1 MRVQRC
7 FTQVMLCLILI
18 AKHTEM
24 KTYAKIKLN
33 VFREPASKLHKF
45 FTLAIC
51 PLTRFKGCRRLTS
64 LAIKVTCN
72 NVLKAAA
79 LQQVN
84 ITGPNKTFLFHE
96 LEKLTYFANP

>member
-1 MRVQRC
+1 
-7 FTQVMLCLILI
+7 
-18 AKHTEM
+18 M

-33 VFREPASKLHKF
+33 VFPHREPASKLDKF

-51 PLTRFKGCRRLTS
+51 PLTRFRGCRRLTS
-64 LAIKVTCN
+64 LAIKVMCN
-72 NVLKAAA
+72 NVLKPAA

-96 LEKLTYFANP
+96 LGKLTYFANP